1 MAEAWFDE
9 HADEYD
15 AWFQE
20 NQAVLESEVLL
31 LAHLLGSSPG
41 RTTSVGCG
49 SGLFERILRDEHGI
63 EVDFGVE
70 PADAMAAI
78 ARRRGLEVE
87 SGSAEDLPYEDDA
100 FDTVV
105 MNGIPSYVA
114 DLEKAVDE
122 GVRVLKPGGRLVM
135 LDVPAESSFG
145 LLYRLAAEIGD
156 WNDEFLARV
165 APEHPY
171 PIEFARGARWRTTE
185 EKLALFRD
193 AGFED
198 LYVAQT
204 LTRHP
209 KFSDD
214 EAEGP
219 SEGFDRGDYVGI
231 RGTRGARPR

>member
-1 MAEAWFDE
+1 MAEGWFDE

-15 AWFQE
+15 AWFGK

-31 LAHLLGSSPG
+31 LAHLLGTSPG
-41 RTTSVGCG
+41 RAVSVGCG
-49 SGLFERILRDEHGI
+49 SGLFERILRDDHGI

-70 PADAMAAI
+70 PADGMAAI

-87 SGSAEDLPYEDDA
+87 RGSAEDLPYEDGA
-100 FDTVV
+100 FDTVI

-114 DLEKAVDE
+114 DLEAAVDE

-156 WNDEFLARV
+156 WSDEFLARV
-165 APEHPY
+165 APPHPY
-171 PIEFARGARWRTTE
+171 PIEFARGARWRTTK
-185 EKLALFRD
+185 EKLALFHD
-193 AGFED
+193 AGLED
-198 LYVAQT
+198 IYVAQT

-209 KFSDD
+209 KFSD
-214 EAEGP
+214 EKAEEP
-219 SEGFDRGDYVGI
+219 SVGYDRGDYVGI
-231 RGTRGARPR
+231 RGTRPK